1 MWENLGSKTYLV
13 LSFLRYLE
21 ESMKTSPDLKTKES
35 ELLPV
40 PSIYRSL
47 GDSRVGAETLG
58 TAEVGVQG
66 AD

>member
-21 ESMKTSPDLKTKES
+21 ESMKISPDLKTKES

-40 PSIYRSL
+40 PSICRSL
-47 GDSRVGAETLG
+47 GDSRVGAEILG

-66 AD
+66 AG